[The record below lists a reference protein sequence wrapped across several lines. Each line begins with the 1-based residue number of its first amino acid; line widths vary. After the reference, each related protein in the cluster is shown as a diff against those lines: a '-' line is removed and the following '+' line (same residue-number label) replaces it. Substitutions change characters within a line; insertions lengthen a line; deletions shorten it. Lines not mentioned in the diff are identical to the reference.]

1 MILLPMNPPGKAL
14 KRGVTQVTAAA
25 PAHAITIDK
34 LPPKAARTSERS
46 AAPAFRILGLL
57 LLTVGILALGA
68 GVIRS
73 FHEGTGF
80 YAIASGMACLF
91 WSALMYAIAE
101 VLTRLGEISAAVR
114 KRAGE

>member
-1 MILLPMNPPGKAL
+1 MTLLPMNPPGKAL
-14 KRGVTQVTAAA
+14 KRGVTEVSAAA

-34 LPPKAARTSERS
+34 RPPKAARNTERS

-57 LLTVGILALGA
+57 LLSVGLLALGS
-68 GVIRS
+68 GVISGFTRDGS
-73 FHEGTGF
+73 FM
-80 YAIASGMACLF
+80 AIASGMACLF